1 MTDIQQ
7 YNPYPSFQPGQQ
19 EAVQQILELR
29 ESGQK
34 VVELNAPTAA
44 GKCVSPDTEILMLD
58 GSLKTAKDIQVGDKL
73 LGPDSKPRLV
83 LSTTRGRGPMY
94 RVVPTWGESFECNSD
109 HILNLVSTFEER
121 NRKGGHYHSGMY
133 KLGTKVNIPLKEY
146 LEKPIN
152 FKHHMKLWH
161 SSSIEF
167 PSQEVEW
174 DPYIIGIWLGDG
186 HKTEATVTNE
196 DKEVISAFEKFAK
209 DRGYTIRVSSN
220 GSAAKTYHM
229 TYQQNQSA
237 KTVCN
242 TKAHFATK
250 SFRYYINKSCV
261 VNDEKRIPN
270 EYLVND
276 EKIRLQV
283 LAGLIDTDGY
293 LATTTYYEIST
304 KYKGLAEDIC
314 FLAGSLGLE
323 ARLKEKIKTIKKLN
337 FSGTYYSV
345 SIHGNI
351 SKIPC
356 RIPRKKCNSSGPR
369 KRVPLSSA
377 FEIQEIGEGDYN
389 GFTLDGDGLFL
400 LRDFTVTHNS
410 LDLYVLGRI
419 LTEELATGRTVY
431 TTPLVALVNQLEN
444 ETAFSAMPVLKGKR
458 NYPCDILRSAL
469 GNTWSSADDCPFENW
484 QTAMGEN
491 TACGMCPYH
500 RAYGK
505 FMARDF
511 GATTLA
517 RYQMPGKVRDETTVL
532 LVDESAGLEK
542 TLIDRAT
549 LVIPKDVDLEDLV
562 PSLTLYYH
570 RLSERGED
578 LDRQIARTE
587 VLRARVE
594 LVKERNKV
602 EREARKCAK
611 VLSHLEHEHPYIID
625 KERKFRL
632 LDGRPE
638 FRNLIENLDLVILAS
653 GTPATSII
661 TDDYKPVV
669 IQHPIPVERRLCYYW
684 PIGSMNFKERQA
696 TAPKM
701 AQAIADL
708 HARFGKKTMVH
719 CGAYVIARMLHDA
732 MQPKARKLCIL
743 QRQDD
748 REGSKDE
755 FLGAKQ
761 AIFLSVN
768 FEEGLDLKGEAYPLN
783 IIAKVPF
790 ENIGDEFIK
799 ARNERDNYKRY
810 NMHAAVAVMQAAGR
824 CTRSASDFSET
835 YILDGSWQGFFN
847 RSKRLFQPWFVAAL
861 KKVPPEGPGPVCIPG
876 ESRGKPAQRSL
887 FEIEE
892 EMVGN
897 QIGNSV
903 GNRSGLEAAIL
914 YLAGQC
920 DGAVARDGA
929 GFNARDTEF
938 GHSLAGQIAQGRT
951 LSPKQK
957 AAATKVAKTYKKQL
971 LAAGIEI

>member
-1 MTDIQQ
+1 MMDPQA

-19 EAVQQILELR
+19 EAVQQILELH

-34 VVELNAPTAA
+34 VVELNCPTAG
-44 GKCVSPDTEILMLD
+44 GK
-58 GSLKTAKDIQVGDKL
+58 
-73 LGPDSKPRLV
+73 
-83 LSTTRGRGPMY
+83 
-94 RVVPTWGESFECNSD
+94 
-109 HILNLVSTFEER
+109 
-121 NRKGGHYHSGMY
+121 
-133 KLGTKVNIPLKEY
+133 
-146 LEKPIN
+146 
-152 FKHHMKLWH
+152 
-161 SSSIEF
+161 
-167 PSQEVEW
+167 
-174 DPYIIGIWLGDG
+174 
-186 HKTEATVTNE
+186 
-196 DKEVISAFEKFAK
+196 
-209 DRGYTIRVSSN
+209 
-220 GSAAKTYHM
+220 
-229 TYQQNQSA
+229 
-237 KTVCN
+237 
-242 TKAHFATK
+242 
-250 SFRYYINKSCV
+250 
-261 VNDEKRIPN
+261 
-270 EYLVND
+270 
-276 EKIRLQV
+276 
-283 LAGLIDTDGY
+283 
-293 LATTTYYEIST
+293 
-304 KYKGLAEDIC
+304 
-314 FLAGSLGLE
+314 
-323 ARLKEKIKTIKKLN
+323 
-337 FSGTYYSV
+337 
-345 SIHGNI
+345 
-351 SKIPC
+351 
-356 RIPRKKCNSSGPR
+356 
-369 KRVPLSSA
+369 
-377 FEIQEIGEGDYN
+377 
-389 GFTLDGDGLFL
+389 
-400 LRDFTVTHNS
+400 S

-444 ETAFSAMPVLKGKR
+444 ESAFSAMPVLKGKR

-484 QTAMGEN
+484 QKAMGEN
-491 TACGMCPYH
+491 PACGMCPYH

-505 FMARDF
+505 FVSRDF

-549 LVIPKDVDLEDLV
+549 LVIPLDVDLEDLV

-570 RLSERGED
+570 RLSERIED
-578 LDRQIARTE
+578 LDGQIARTE
-587 VLRARVE
+587 ALRARVE

-611 VLSHLEHEHPYIID
+611 VLSHLEHQHPYIID

-638 FRNLIENLDLVILAS
+638 FRDLIENLDLVVLAS

-661 TDDYKPVV
+661 TDDYRPVI

-684 PIGSMNFKERQA
+684 PVGSMAFKERQA

-732 MQPKARKLCIL
+732 MQPKARKFCIL

-755 FLGAKQ
+755 FLRAKQ

-824 CTRSASDFSET
+824 CTRSVSDFSET
-835 YILDGSWQGFFN
+835 YILDSSWQGFFN

-861 KKVPPEGPGPVCIPG
+861 KKVPPEGPGPVCTPQA
-876 ESRGKPAQRSL
+876 KPAQRSL

-938 GHSLAGQIAQGRT
+938 GHSLAGQIAQGRN
-951 LSPKQK
+951 LSQKQQ
-957 AAATKVAKTYKKQL
+957 AAASKIVRTYRKQL
-971 LAAGIEI
+971 QAAGIDI

>member
-19 EAVQQILELR
+19 EAVQQILELHD
-29 ESGQK
+29 SGQK

-44 GKCVSPDTEILMLD
+44 GK
-58 GSLKTAKDIQVGDKL
+58 
-73 LGPDSKPRLV
+73 
-83 LSTTRGRGPMY
+83 
-94 RVVPTWGESFECNSD
+94 
-109 HILNLVSTFEER
+109 
-121 NRKGGHYHSGMY
+121 
-133 KLGTKVNIPLKEY
+133 
-146 LEKPIN
+146 
-152 FKHHMKLWH
+152 
-161 SSSIEF
+161 
-167 PSQEVEW
+167 
-174 DPYIIGIWLGDG
+174 
-186 HKTEATVTNE
+186 
-196 DKEVISAFEKFAK
+196 
-209 DRGYTIRVSSN
+209 
-220 GSAAKTYHM
+220 
-229 TYQQNQSA
+229 
-237 KTVCN
+237 
-242 TKAHFATK
+242 
-250 SFRYYINKSCV
+250 
-261 VNDEKRIPN
+261 
-270 EYLVND
+270 
-276 EKIRLQV
+276 
-283 LAGLIDTDGY
+283 
-293 LATTTYYEIST
+293 
-304 KYKGLAEDIC
+304 
-314 FLAGSLGLE
+314 
-323 ARLKEKIKTIKKLN
+323 
-337 FSGTYYSV
+337 
-345 SIHGNI
+345 
-351 SKIPC
+351 
-356 RIPRKKCNSSGPR
+356 
-369 KRVPLSSA
+369 
-377 FEIQEIGEGDYN
+377 
-389 GFTLDGDGLFL
+389 
-400 LRDFTVTHNS
+400 S

-458 NYPCDILRSAL
+458 NYPCKPLRDAL
-469 GNTWSSADDCPFENW
+469 ENSWSSADDCPYDTWKDAIAAFP
-484 QTAMGEN
+484 
-491 TACGMCPYH
+491 ACGMCPYH
-500 RAYGK
+500 KAYGK
-505 FMARDF
+505 FQARDF

-517 RYQMPGKVRDETTVL
+517 RYQMPGSIRDETTVL

-549 LVIPKDVDLEDLV
+549 LVMPEEVDLEDLV

-570 RLSERGED
+570 RLSEMIED
-578 LDRQIARTE
+578 LGTQIARTE
-587 VLRARVE
+587 ALRARTE

-638 FRNLIENLDLVILAS
+638 FRNLIENLDLVVLAS

-661 TDDYKPVV
+661 TDDYKPVI

-684 PIGSMNFKERQA
+684 PVGSMAFKERQA

-732 MQPKARKLCIL
+732 MQPKARKFCIL

-835 YILDGSWQGFFN
+835 YILDSSWQGFFN

-938 GHSLAGQIAQGRT
+938 GHSLAGQIAQGRN
-951 LSPKQK
+951 LSQKQQ
-957 AAATKVAKTYKKQL
+957 AAASKIVRTYRKQL
-971 LAAGIEI
+971 QAAGIELEN

>member
-7 YNPYPSFQPGQQ
+7 YNPYPSFQPGQA
-19 EAVQQILELR
+19 EAVQQILELHDA
-29 ESGQK
+29 GQK
-34 VVELNAPTAA
+34 VVELNAPTAS
-44 GKCVSPDTEILMLD
+44 GK
-58 GSLKTAKDIQVGDKL
+58 
-73 LGPDSKPRLV
+73 
-83 LSTTRGRGPMY
+83 
-94 RVVPTWGESFECNSD
+94 
-109 HILNLVSTFEER
+109 
-121 NRKGGHYHSGMY
+121 
-133 KLGTKVNIPLKEY
+133 
-146 LEKPIN
+146 
-152 FKHHMKLWH
+152 
-161 SSSIEF
+161 
-167 PSQEVEW
+167 
-174 DPYIIGIWLGDG
+174 
-186 HKTEATVTNE
+186 
-196 DKEVISAFEKFAK
+196 
-209 DRGYTIRVSSN
+209 
-220 GSAAKTYHM
+220 
-229 TYQQNQSA
+229 
-237 KTVCN
+237 
-242 TKAHFATK
+242 
-250 SFRYYINKSCV
+250 
-261 VNDEKRIPN
+261 
-270 EYLVND
+270 
-276 EKIRLQV
+276 
-283 LAGLIDTDGY
+283 
-293 LATTTYYEIST
+293 
-304 KYKGLAEDIC
+304 
-314 FLAGSLGLE
+314 
-323 ARLKEKIKTIKKLN
+323 
-337 FSGTYYSV
+337 
-345 SIHGNI
+345 
-351 SKIPC
+351 
-356 RIPRKKCNSSGPR
+356 
-369 KRVPLSSA
+369 
-377 FEIQEIGEGDYN
+377 
-389 GFTLDGDGLFL
+389 
-400 LRDFTVTHNS
+400 S
-410 LDLYVLGRI
+410 LDLYIIGRI
-419 LTEELATGRTVY
+419 LTEELQVGRTVY

-444 ETAFSAMPVLKGKR
+444 ESAFSAMPVLKGKR

-484 QTAMGEN
+484 QKAMGEN
-491 TACGMCPYH
+491 PACGQCPYH

-505 FMARDF
+505 FVARDF

-549 LVIPKDVDLEDLV
+549 LVIPPEVDLEDLV

-570 RLSERGED
+570 HLSERIED
-578 LDRQIARTE
+578 LDGQIARTE
-587 VLRARVE
+587 ALRARVE

-638 FRNLIENLDLVILAS
+638 FRNLIENLELVVLAS

-661 TDDYKPVV
+661 TDDYRPII
-669 IQHPIPVERRLCYYW
+669 IQHPIQVERRLCYYW

-696 TAPKM
+696 TAPRM

-719 CGAYVIARMLHDA
+719 CGAYVIARMLYERMPA
-732 MQPKARKLCIL
+732 KAQKLCIL
-743 QRQDD
+743 QEQAD
-748 REGSKDE
+748 REGSKEE

-824 CTRSASDFSET
+824 CTRSVSDFSET
-835 YILDGSWQGFFN
+835 YILDSSWQGFFN

-903 GNRSGLEAAIL
+903 GDRSGLEAAIL

-938 GHSLAGQIAQGRT
+938 GHSLAGQIAQGRN
-951 LSPKQK
+951 LSQKQQ
-957 AAATKVAKTYKKQL
+957 AAASKIVRTYRKQL
-971 LAAGIEI
+971 QAAGIDI